1 MEAEWDVMIM
11 EDLSKEL
18 TRGQRYAG
26 GESCRYTGGQP
37 CKGPEVVSFFGVLGE
52 QADQY
57 VAPSELIGTMVRSL
71 DFILQNLESHW
82 RALSH

>member
-1 MEAEWDVMIM
+1 MEAEWDVMVM
-11 EDLSKEL
+11 EDLSEEL

-26 GESCRYTGGQP
+26 GESFRYTGGQP
-37 CKGPEVVSFFGVLGE
+37 CKGPEVVSLFGALGE
-52 QADQY
+52 QAGQC
-57 VAPSELIGTMVRSL
+57 VAPRELAGTMVRSL